1 MAVKQWNKNSKGHE
15 NPLVGYYEQFS
26 NVPKFLYIPGPINVL
41 SITIGLQNDAN
52 GNMIPDTQSSFPF
65 TESGSCDHFHKSL
78 SVYGY
83 PHFIHVY
90 LPLNNN
96 SYVDKFAS
104 AHVFYESPKTLN

>member
-1 MAVKQWNKNSKGHE
+1 
-15 NPLVGYYEQFS
+15 
-26 NVPKFLYIPGPINVL
+26 
-41 SITIGLQNDAN
+41 
-52 GNMIPDTQSSFPF
+52 MIPDTQSSFPF

-83 PHFIHVY
+83 PHFIPVY